1 MTRPGLTHERLF
13 AVFILGVVLFTPPFL
28 GIFNGKALVLGV
40 PVLALYLFTAWAIVI
55 AVVAAI
61 VHASDDSEEAKPGL
75 DEPPRSDAGQPW
87 SRERE

>member
-13 AVFILGVVLFTPPFL
+13 AVFVLGIVLFTPPFL

-40 PVLALYLFTAWAIVI
+40 PVLALYLFAAWALLI

-61 VHASDDSEEAKPGL
+61 VRTGDDSEETRLGL
-75 DEPPRSDAGQPW
+75 DELPRPEAGQPW

>member
-40 PVLALYLFTAWAIVI
+40 PVLALYLFAAWALLI

-61 VHASDDSEEAKPGL
+61 VRAHDEGEDAKPSL
-75 DEPPRSDAGQPW
+75 DESPRADAGQPW
-87 SRERE
+87 PRERE